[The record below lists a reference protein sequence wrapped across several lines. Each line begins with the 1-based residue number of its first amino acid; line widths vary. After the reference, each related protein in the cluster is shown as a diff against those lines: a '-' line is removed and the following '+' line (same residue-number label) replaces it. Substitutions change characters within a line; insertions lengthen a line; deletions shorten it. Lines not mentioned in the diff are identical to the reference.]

1 MVVPTDDSLSRR
13 TGAAMWTAF
22 LPMPLAWDAWA
33 LVRAVR
39 AGERVAV
46 ARRMARLI
54 AGAVGAALLLWA
66 LRGRMAPPCCAAS
79 SALDPGAPIGRLVT
93 ARLPVT
99 LAVLAAALP
108 LGGLLA
114 AALGALTRR
123 AEVIGGLVGAALA
136 APVGSASLL
145 VMLTLG
151 VRWGVVPVAGGGVV
165 KIAIAGLLAAALP
178 AALAA
183 RSADGLDAAAAFF
196 AAGGWLLGAVILVDA
211 VMNLGGL
218 GGLLL
223 SALRQGDAPA
233 AFGVTAALSG
243 LMLALRLRSA
253 AAHALRASA
262 PGGRE
267 AHRHPGGGIAAARLA
282 LAAGL
287 VTLALGWAAAG
298 AILPSP
304 EPDSTAVYAPRSA
317 AHPLG
322 ADRLGRDVLAA
333 AGESAGDLWAAA
345 LVGGLAALGLGGAWG
360 LAAARIGARNDA
372 LRDAALAPAEA
383 LILFQPALIGLALGG
398 VGSGAALG
406 LILAPRAALALAERG
421 RHGATLPPPAVWPAL
436 AVLTSFAALQY
447 SQAVRTLAGNGPLR
461 YHAELIAGAQVAPD
475 GRFLWLALG
484 LVAPG
489 ALAAAGAYLAAGALA
504 DTLLSDDA
512 DVLPRLFS

>member
-1 MVVPTDDSLSRR
+1 MAVPTDDSLSRR
-13 TGAAMWTAF
+13 TDAAAWTAF
-22 LPMPLAWDAWA
+22 LPVPLAWDAWA
-33 LVRAVR
+33 LACAVR
-39 AGERVAV
+39 AGERAGVI
-46 ARRMARLI
+46 RRMARLI
-54 AGAVGAALLLWA
+54 AGAVGAAILLWA
-66 LRGRMAPPCCAAS
+66 LRDRMAPPCCAAS
-79 SALDPGAPIGRLVT
+79 TALDPGAPVGRLVM

-99 LAVLAAALP
+99 LAVLAVALP
-108 LGGLLA
+108 LGGLLSA
-114 AALGALTRR
+114 GLGALVRR
-123 AEVIGGLVGAALA
+123 ADTLGGLVGAMFA
-136 APVGSASLL
+136 APVGSTSLL

-165 KIAIAGLLAAALP
+165 KLLLAGLLAAALP

-183 RSADGLDAAAAFF
+183 RSGDAAAAFF
-196 AAGGWLLGAVILVDA
+196 AAGGWLLGAVILADA
-211 VMNLGGL
+211 VMNLDGL

-233 AFGVTAALSG
+233 AFGITAALSG
-243 LMLALRLRSA
+243 LMLVLRLRFV

-262 PGGRE
+262 PRGRE
-267 AHRHPGGGIAAARLA
+267 AHRHPGGAIPAARLVF
-282 LAAGL
+282 AAGL

-322 ADRLGRDVLAA
+322 TDRLGRDTLAA
-333 AGESAGDLWAAA
+333 AGESARDLWAAA

-372 LRDAALAPAEA
+372 LRDVILIPAEA

-406 LILAPRAALALAERG
+406 LILAPRAALALAKR
-421 RHGATLPPPAVWPAL
+421 RHGVALPPPAAWAAL

-447 SQAVRTLAGNGPLR
+447 SQAVRTLAGSGPLR

-475 GRFLWLALG
+475 GRFLWLAMG
-484 LVAPG
+484 LIAPG

-504 DTLLSDDA
+504 DVLLSDDE
-512 DVLPRLFS
+512 DVLPRFFS